1 MIEICPKCNQ
11 KSLIKTP
18 HTRIMTEKLGCMLN
32 TSNTYSYVC
41 HNKNCN
47 YTSDIINVKTE
58 IGEKLSKP
66 WYQRIFLFMVLLT
79 IYSCDTDVTHK
90 SIFVVDK
97 VSNDEISNPK
107 LSRYLISN
115 LNSNGV
121 SYFWVTDSTGL
132 YVVGDIIE
140 FHKK

>member
-1 MIEICPKCNQ
+1 
-11 KSLIKTP
+11 
-18 HTRIMTEKLGCMLN
+18 MTEKLGCMLN

-41 HNKNCN
+41 YNKNCN
-47 YTSDIINVKTE
+47 YTSDIINV
-58 IGEKLSKP
+58 KLSKP

-107 LSRYLISN
+107 LSRYLIGN
-115 LNSNGV
+115 LNSKGTN
-121 SYFWVTDSTGL
+121 YFWMTDSTGL
-132 YVVGDIIE
+132 YEVGDIIE